1 MAQDVTQLLK
11 GFIEKLFGDHETAA
25 QYVEDPSGTLA
36 AQGITEHD
44 LSGADVPGLVG
55 EVCDELSLPADT
67 RSALQSYSSGAP
79 SGGYAA
85 PPPPAHSS
93 LPPVEQVMQNLNYA
107 VSVVYKDDHSITE
120 HITNI
125 DQSTNTSLDIDGNVS
140 GNISVDVD
148 PTNVAATGD
157 HSTAAGGDLNQASG
171 DGSQIIDGDNYGQA
185 NTGDGA
191 AQVFGENTG
200 VVNTG
205 INTGVQSGRDTT
217 NAVVGDNNQTV
228 QTGPGSSQEG
238 PINFGDGANVA
249 DLSNAT
255 VSDSSIS
262 TGGNATNVSH
272 STLQGSG
279 VSSGDH
285 SPTSGSF
292 SESYDS
298 HNVDS
303 HSVDS
308 HNTTEDNYVYADHS
322 NVQTEQGPG
331 DAHQDVHEDHSFP
344 VREPVSLASHADV
357 QPPTGGD
364 EELPTT

>member
-1 MAQDVTQLLK
+1 MAEDVTQLLK
-11 GFIEKLFGDHETAA
+11 GFIERLLGDHNVAA
-25 QYVEDPSGTLA
+25 QYVEDPAGTLA

-44 LSGADVPGLVG
+44 LSGVDVPAAVG
-55 EVCDELSLPADT
+55 AACDNLDLPAGT

-107 VSVVYKDDHSITE
+107 VSVVYQDDHSITQQ
-120 HITNI
+120 ITSI
-125 DQSTNTSLDIDGNVS
+125 DQSTNTNLDIDGNVS
-140 GNISVDVD
+140 GTISVDVD

-191 AQVFGENTG
+191 AQVYGENTG
-200 VVNTG
+200 V
-205 INTGVQSGRDTT
+205 INTGVNSGIQSGHDTT

-228 QTGPGSSQEG
+228 QTGPGGTHEG
-238 PINFGDGANVA
+238 PINFGDGANVS
-249 DLSNAT
+249 DLSHAT
-255 VSDSSIS
+255 VTDSSIA

-272 STLQGSG
+272 SDVTGSG
-279 VSSGDH
+279 ISSGDH
-285 SPTSGSF
+285 SPTSGSYTNT
-292 SESYDS
+292 YDS
-298 HNVDS
+298 HDTTDS
-303 HSVDS
+303 HDVTET
-308 HNTTEDNYVYADHS
+308 NTVNADHS

-331 DAHQDVHEDHSFP
+331 DAHQDVHEQVDVDLGLH
-344 VREPVSLASHADV
+344 REPLHEVDVRHADL
-357 QPPTGGD
+357 QPADHTPD
-364 EELPTT
+364 L